1 MSIFTYGATYNLN
14 DLIPQDW
21 RNWDNYWSRLNRYEV
36 FGGYYHNIAYHSI
49 VTYSQSLKVTERLYK
64 HVRGVYNPVKRL
76 CEGYVSK
83 VYGGMLDTKTA
94 QKGSIQLETENT
106 ALQEAITTLW
116 LASQWGQKKSLY
128 VRNGA
133 MTGDSFIK
141 IVDDI
146 QRKEVRLEVVDPA
159 KIKDIRKSD
168 AGDIEY
174 AELEYYIR
182 GSNGR
187 PVKYNET
194 IDKEQFTIRIE
205 GQSDYIIRNGR
216 NEPITEWR
224 NEYGF
229 VPIVHVQHMDMGL
242 GFGAPAIYGSMHKIN
257 ELNDLASILNDGM
270 RKQVQMP
277 LIFKNA
283 VVGSLDMGSDQS
295 RETLQWDDKPR
306 KDTVSAL
313 NIIGEGADVVPIAPT
328 IDINSGLANI
338 VNITGELEKDLP
350 ELALHRL
357 RDSGQLTA
365 PGVRSAYD
373 DAIARY
379 QEARGNYDTGL
390 IEAHKLAVAIGGM
403 RGYDGYQGF
412 NLVSLENDS
421 LDHQIATRPVIS
433 DTLALNE
440 QINLTLQALSASAP
454 KSLYLKMGWS
464 EAEADEFV
472 ESGESSRSQFML
484 GVGQPQPGAET
495 APPDDPDATPEDMFR
510 ARQDTAVNET
520 DLIKA
525 NGLLAVPA

>member
-1 MSIFTYGATYNLN
+1 
-14 DLIPQDW
+14 
-21 RNWDNYWSRLNRYEV
+21 
-36 FGGYYHNIAYHSI
+36 
-49 VTYSQSLKVTERLYK
+49 
-64 HVRGVYNPVKRL
+64 
-76 CEGYVSK
+76 
-83 VYGGMLDTKTA
+83 
-94 QKGSIQLETENT
+94 
-106 ALQEAITTLW
+106 
-116 LASQWGQKKSLY
+116 
-128 VRNGA
+128 
-133 MTGDSFIK
+133 
-141 IVDDI
+141 
-146 QRKEVRLEVVDPA
+146 
-159 KIKDIRKSD
+159 
-168 AGDIEY
+168 
-174 AELEYYIR
+174 
-182 GSNGR
+182 
-187 PVKYNET
+187 
-194 IDKEQFTIRIE
+194 
-205 GQSDYIIRNGR
+205 
-216 NEPITEWR
+216 
-224 NEYGF
+224 
-229 VPIVHVQHMDMGL
+229 
-242 GFGAPAIYGSMHKIN
+242 
-257 ELNDLASILNDGM
+257 M